1 MEVLLS
7 RVIFKSQLSEP
18 HELGRTGGAAAFHRS
33 WHERHPGPV
42 EHAARL
48 RCLLL
53 GAHPS
58 HPTGD
63 RPPSCGGA
71 LPRRE
76 CGHAQRVV
84 PGGLVR
90 RGAAGPPAWDQARSA
105 ANGASASS
113 ATDVP
118 ARPLRACSAS
128 ANSTRPSTLS
138 ARCRAWTSSRWATNG
153 AGVHHHIE
161 FSGVLDRRLDRSV
174 ARMGITPT
182 TGCPGPRAPNDP
194 PWGPQASL
202 NSRALV
208 LPWRRT
214 LSGCEY
220 LAAWP

>member
-1 MEVLLS
+1 MARTTPWS
-7 RVIFKSQLSEP
+7 
-18 HELGRTGGAAAFHRS
+18 GRTRSTPPMSSPRCAPFTPYGRSTAFLRWCAPAPRVWPRPEGRS
-33 WHERHPGPV
+33 WRSSTPRGSGSPG
-42 EHAARL
+42 
-48 RCLLL
+48 
-53 GAHPS
+53 
-58 HPTGD
+58 
-63 RPPSCGGA
+63 
-71 LPRRE
+71 
-76 CGHAQRVV
+76 
-84 PGGLVR
+84 
-90 RGAAGPPAWDQARSA
+90 AWDQARSA

>member
-90 RGAAGPPAWDQARSA
+90 RGAAGPPARDQARSA

-118 ARPLRACSAS
+118 ARPLRAPVRRAQT
-128 ANSTRPSTLS
+128 ARGP
-138 ARCRAWTSSRWATNG
+138 ARCLPDAERGPVRDGQPTAPAFTTTSSFPACS
-153 AGVHHHIE
+153 I
-161 FSGVLDRRLDRSV
+161 
-174 ARMGITPT
+174 
-182 TGCPGPRAPNDP
+182 
-194 PWGPQASL
+194 
-202 NSRALV
+202 
-208 LPWRRT
+208 
-214 LSGCEY
+214 
-220 LAAWP
+220 AAWIAASHAWG